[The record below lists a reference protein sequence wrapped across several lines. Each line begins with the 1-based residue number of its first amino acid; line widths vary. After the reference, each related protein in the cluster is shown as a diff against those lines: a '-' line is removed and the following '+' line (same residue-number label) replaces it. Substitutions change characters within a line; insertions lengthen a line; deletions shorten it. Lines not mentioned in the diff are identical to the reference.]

1 MLSTLTTTT
10 SGGPPVAATKL
21 IDVRRGMVLNM
32 DGQLYYCLDR
42 DLNTPGNWRAIL
54 YLKLKNL
61 KTGSITD
68 TRVQP
73 DDKVEVVF
81 LDTRDHTYSY
91 KDGDEFIFMD
101 SETFEQVSLNAA
113 MVGDMMKYLRENDTV
128 KITFYDGKALS
139 MELPQTVTLKVI
151 ETEPGIKGATAAA
164 QTKAATLE
172 TGLVVQ
178 VPSFIAEGE
187 MLVIQTEDGKYLKRF
202 KE

>member
-1 MLSTLTTTT
+1 
-10 SGGPPVAATKL
+10 VAATKL

-32 DGQLYYCLDR
+32 EGQLYYCLDR

-73 DDKVEVVF
+73 DDKVEVVY

-91 KDGDEFIFMD
+91 KDGDDFVFMD
-101 SETFEQVSLNAA
+101 SESFEQVTLSAD
-113 MVGDMMKYLRENDTV
+113 MVGAMMPYLRENDTC
-128 KITFYDGKALS
+128 KITFYDGRALS
-139 MELPQTVTLKVI
+139 MELPQTVTLKVV

-164 QTKAATLE
+164 QTKPATLE
-172 TGLVVQ
+172 TGLKIQ
-178 VPSFIAEGE
+178 VPSFITEGE
-187 MLVIQTEDGKYLKRF
+187 LIEVQTEDGKYLRRA

>member
-1 MLSTLTTTT
+1 M
-10 SGGPPVAATKL
+10 AATKL

-61 KTGSITD
+61 KSGSITD

-73 DDKVEVVF
+73 DDKVDVVF

-91 KDGDEFIFMD
+91 KDGDDFVFMD

-187 MLVIQTEDGKYLKRF
+187 AIIIQTEDGKYLKRF